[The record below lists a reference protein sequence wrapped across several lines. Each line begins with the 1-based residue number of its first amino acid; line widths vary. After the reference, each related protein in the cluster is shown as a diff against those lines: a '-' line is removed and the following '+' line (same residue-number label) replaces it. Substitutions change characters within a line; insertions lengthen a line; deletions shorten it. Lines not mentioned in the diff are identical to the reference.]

1 MREIKFTV
9 GASFEEYHYNFASNS
24 WELYDAVNWPQYPA
38 GYKTHT
44 LGVPTATNN
53 GYKFVTPY
61 AYYRYSYKEP
71 SGEEITYYRSSHK
84 TPFEPYYRQTG
95 INYYRHIAGGQYLGK
110 PLSPEQLEQRALANL
125 DSRGD
130 STNMEM
136 LTKDLVDAMHLTS
149 EYAGRLLRAIPHL
162 KKGRFS
168 KAWKA
173 FNSRNGQLQSNRK
186 VISNEWLAFQWGVKP
201 SIEAVINAYE
211 LATDSDEKRTFRIT
225 STAGEQNAYAYYY
238 NSMTEYKQVGVR
250 EQSMKII
257 RYFRNISNRDFASL
271 WNNPMTPAWDAI
283 PYSFLLD
290 WFAPIGSYLKQF
302 SYFNDHLYDISGVNC
317 YRSNLRYSFNVTYL
331 TINGDGKHVMKSDE
345 GFENIFSRSLSSRI
359 HASYTLGDIVD
370 QSSFG
375 LTRGRTLNLIA
386 LCNQKLG

>member
-1 MREIKFTV
+1 MEEIKFTV
-9 GASFEEYHYNFASNS
+9 GASYEEFKYNSTSKS
-24 WELYDAVNWPQYPA
+24 WVLNKSGSMPQWLA

-44 LGVPTATNN
+44 LGVPTVMSS
-53 GYKFVTPY
+53 GYKYITPY
-61 AYYRYSYKEP
+61 TYYRRSYKQP
-71 SGEEITYYRSSHK
+71 SGESTQYGRSSLNGSFGPVYKK
-84 TPFEPYYRQTG
+84 TG
-95 INYYRHIAGGQYLGK
+95 NNYFTHIATGRYPDK
-110 PLSPEQLEQRALANL
+110 PLSSDQLEQRALANL

-149 EYAGRLLRAIPHL
+149 EYSGRLLRAIPHL

-173 FNSRNGQLQSNRK
+173 FNSRNGRLQSNRK
-186 VISNEWLAFQWGVKP
+186 IISNEWLAFQWGVKP
-201 SIEAVINAYE
+201 SIDAVINAYE
-211 LATDSDEKRTFRIT
+211 LATDSNEKRTIRIT
-225 STAGEQNAYAYYY
+225 SVAGEQNAYAYYY
-238 NSMTEYKQVGVR
+238 TSKVGHEQVGVR

-257 RYFRNISNRDFASL
+257 RYFPNISYRDFASL
-271 WNNPMTPAWDAI
+271 WNNPATPTWDAI

-290 WFAPIGSYLKQF
+290 WFMPIGSYLKQF
-302 SYFNDHLYDISGVNC
+302 SYFNDHQYNISGVNC
-317 YRSNLRYSFNVTYL
+317 YRSNLRYSFNVSYL
-331 TINGDGKHVMKSDE
+331 DTGRYHKYIIKSDE
-345 GFENIFSRSLSSRI
+345 GFDNIFSRSLSSRI

-375 LTRGRTLNLIA
+375 LTRSRTLNLIA

>member
-1 MREIKFTV
+1 MEEIDFTV
-9 GASFEEYHYNFASNS
+9 GASFEEYKYDSTNNS
-24 WELYDAVNWPQYPA
+24 WDLRNSGSWPRFPA

-44 LGVPTATNN
+44 LGLPTVTRN
-53 GYKFVTPY
+53 GYKFITPY
-61 AYYRYSYKEP
+61 AYYRRSYKEP
-71 SGEEITYYRSSHK
+71 SGEAIYYYRSSRSR
-84 TPFEPYYRQTG
+84 PFEPNYWYTG
-95 INYYRHIAGGQYLGK
+95 NNYYRHIATGRYPDT
-110 PLSPEQLEQRALANL
+110 PLSPNQLEQKALADL

-149 EYAGRLLRAIPHL
+149 EYSGRLLRAIPHL
-162 KKGRFS
+162 KKGQFS

-173 FNSRNGQLQSNRK
+173 FNSRNGRLQSNRK

-201 SIEAVINAYE
+201 SIEAVINAYN
-211 LATDSDEKRTFRIT
+211 LATDSDEKRSFRIT
-225 STAGEQNAYAYYY
+225 STAGEQNAYAFYYISRTDY
-238 NSMTEYKQVGVR
+238 VQVGAR

-257 RYFRNISNRDFASL
+257 RYFRNMSNKDFASL
-271 WNNPMTPAWDAI
+271 WNNPATPAWDAI

-290 WFAPIGSYLKQF
+290 WFTPIGSYLKQF
-302 SYFNDHLYDISGVNC
+302 SYFNDHSYDISGVNC
-317 YRSNLRYSFNVTYL
+317 YRSNLRYQFNVSYL
-331 TINGDGKHVMKSDE
+331 TTGEDSKVVMKSDE

-359 HASYTLGDIVD
+359 HASYTLGDLVD